1 MVSMKRVA
9 ASAFAGLVFVL
20 ACEAQTQPAKGPS
33 SLTEEQLNVYRS
45 WLDIIGVQLHIK
57 NLANVTVPFDFKGF
71 PEGRPCLQGIELES
85 PPEYLRTTH
94 KFGDE
99 IAKGRELRLVDR
111 HEQLQLFR
119 KRAEAPGSRPNQ
131 AAQDGPEAKN
141 ALNFL
146 IFSEIA
152 FDTGHRFAVLKY
164 ILVCGEHCDSGATR
178 VMEKVGGRWTAKPR
192 LICAGFFNNSFSEME
207 GLNQ

>member
-1 MVSMKRVA
+1 MVKAKRVA
-9 ASAFAGLVFVL
+9 ASVFVGLVFTL
-20 ACEAQTQPAKGPS
+20 ACEAQTQPASSPS

-45 WLDIIGVQLHIK
+45 WLHIIGVQLHIK

-71 PEGRPCLQGIELES
+71 PDGRPCLKGIELEN

-94 KFGDE
+94 QLGPE
-99 IAKGRELRLVDR
+99 IVKGRELNLVDR

-119 KRAEAPGSRPNQ
+119 KRDEASRNPPNQ
-131 AAQDGPEAKN
+131 AAQDGAEAKN
-141 ALNFL
+141 DLKFV

-152 FDTGHRFAVLKY
+152 FDTKHQVAVLKY

-178 VMEKVGGRWTAKPR
+178 VMERVDGRWTAKPR
-192 LICAGFFNNSFSEME
+192 LVCAGFFNNSFSEMPD
-207 GLNQ
+207 

>member
-1 MVSMKRVA
+1 MVKAKRVA
-9 ASAFAGLVFVL
+9 TSAFIGLVFTL
-20 ACEAQTQPAKGPS
+20 ACEAQTQPANRPS

-71 PEGRPCLQGIELES
+71 PEGRPCLRGIELEN
-85 PPEYLRTTH
+85 PPEYLRTIRQ
-94 KFGDE
+94 FGPE
-99 IAKGRELRLVDR
+99 IVKGRELTLVER

-119 KRAEAPGSRPNQ
+119 KRDEASRNTPNQ
-131 AAQDGPEAKN
+131 AAQDGAEANNDLK
-141 ALNFL
+141 FV

-152 FDTGHRFAVLKY
+152 FDTGHQVAVLKY

-178 VMEKVGGRWTAKPR
+178 VMEKVDGRWTAKPR
-192 LICAGFFNNSFSEME
+192 LVCAGFFNNSFSEMPD
-207 GLNQ
+207 